1 MAEQHVF
8 LGWIDEDK
16 VGPSPL
22 VGPWDDGGPRRHG
35 ERFPLA
41 AIWPY
46 GPNGAPHLR
55 VVGTTGGGKSS
66 LLRMLG
72 RGLVRRP
79 GPRAITIIDAEGAG
93 EYTAL
98 ERMPGVAEVVN
109 VNPAADRKLQEGQ
122 ASSVDRAGQAIAD
135 HLALAVE
142 RNEAMMQT
150 QAAWRRHLA
159 DPAHVRPPDYEQPGE
174 VFLVIDGWNTLR
186 YALGRFLKAK
196 VDPVDDA
203 IQIGLLGRKVD
214 VHLVI
219 ASQVM
224 YASRSKD
231 DQGFPSELKK
241 QLAAVVAAV
250 GPLGLTETEGA
261 MAFDNRDAGRLVP
274 PVPGGCLLQVGAT
287 RVPFVVPW
295 WQNPTTADPSVSS
308 DMRRAAYRLLPPP
321 EAVA

>member
-1 MAEQHVF
+1 MRELAPLEQRVF
-8 LGWIDEDK
+8 LGRPDPNRDWT
-16 VGPSPL
+16 GNPL
-22 VGPWDDGGPRRHG
+22 VRPVGGDP
-35 ERFPLA
+35 A
-41 AIWPY
+41 ATWPY
-46 GPNGAPHLR
+46 GPGGAPHLR

-79 GPRAITIIDAEGAG
+79 GRRAITIIDAEGAG

-98 ERMPGVAEVVN
+98 ERMPGVAQVVN
-109 VNPAADRKLQEGQ
+109 VNPAADRKLEPGQ
-122 ASSVDRAGQAIAD
+122 ATSVDRAGQAITD

-142 RNEAMMQT
+142 RNEAMMAA
-150 QAAWRRHLA
+150 QAAWGRHLA
-159 DPAHVRPPDYEQPGE
+159 DPAHVRPPDYQQPGE

-186 YALGRFLKAK
+186 YALARFLKAK

-250 GPLGLTETEGA
+250 GPLGLTATEGR
-261 MAFDNRDAGRLVP
+261 MAFDDPDAGKAVP
-274 PVPGGCLLQVGAT
+274 RQLGGCLLQVGAT
-287 RVPFVVPW
+287 RVPFICPPW
-295 WQNPTTADPSVSS
+295 LNPTTADPSVGSAE
-308 DMRRAAYRLLPPP
+308 RRAAYRLLPAP

>member
-1 MAEQHVF
+1 MTDQRVF
-8 LGWIDEDK
+8 LGWVDADK
-16 VGPSPL
+16 VKPSPL
-22 VGPWDDGGPRRHG
+22 VVPWDGD
-35 ERFPLA
+35 LA
-41 AIWPY
+41 ATWPY
-46 GPNGAPHLR
+46 GSGGAPHLR
-55 VVGTTGGGKSS
+55 IVGTTGGGKSS

-72 RGLVRRP
+72 RGLVKRP
-79 GPRAITIIDAEGAG
+79 GLRAITIIDAEGAG

-98 ERMPGVAEVVN
+98 ERMPGVAQIIN
-109 VNPAADRKLQEGQ
+109 VNPAADRKLEPGQ
-122 ASSVDRAGQAIAD
+122 ATSVDRAGQAITD
-135 HLALAVE
+135 HLALATE
-142 RNEAMMQT
+142 RNEAMMGA
-150 QAAWRRHLA
+150 QADWGRHLA
-159 DPAHVRPPDYEQPGE
+159 DPAHVRPPTYEQPGE

-186 YALGRFLKAK
+186 YALARYLRAK

-261 MAFDNRDAGRLVP
+261 MAFDNRDAGRLMP

-287 RVPFVVPW
+287 RVPFVCPQW
-295 WQNPTTADPSVSS
+295 LNPTTADPSVGSAE
-308 DMRRAAYRLLPPP
+308 RRAAYRLLPPP